1 MTDEKSDESNAEGEK
16 VDTPVTPV
24 EEVNKNYE
32 ALKAAND
39 KVAAE
44 LLRKEELKA
53 KIAIGGESNA
63 GQEAEKPKEE
73 TPHEYRIRIEKE
85 MAEGKTEFGD

>member
-1 MTDEKSDESNAEGEK
+1 MEDEKSDARNAEGEK

-53 KIAIGGESNA
+53 KIALGGESNA
-63 GQEAEKPKEE
+63 GQEPEKKEE
-73 TPHEYRIRIEKE
+73 TNQEYVDRMRKQGFKVD
-85 MAEGKTEFGD
+85 A